1 MLFDDDPPR
10 HARADKIFWK
20 GFCRSPDEVPATLP
34 ELLTL
39 CSNTMSTPTTNSN
52 TMSAPTTNSTATD
65 NDQLPPV
72 APVQKCT
79 KCAIE
84 RDVSWFLSQVP
95 GKTNRQ
101 CRACLDRDASYKKKR
116 V

>member
-1 MLFDDDPPR
+1 
-10 HARADKIFWK
+10 
-20 GFCRSPDEVPATLP
+20 
-34 ELLTL
+34 
-39 CSNTMSTPTTNSN
+39 
-52 TMSAPTTNSTATD
+52 MSAPTTNSTATD

-116 V
+116 VWESPPLQQISQLTLTRN